1 MSTDPRHER
10 LQELLADRALV
21 GLTIR
26 EGLELARLQLE
37 TGTPDDESYE
47 LAVAALELGLAGELE
62 PPPAAL
68 RAGLAAA
75 ARDFAVLA
83 ARDPAPVRSR
93 AARAPSAVPRAP
105 ARGLVLSGWLAAA
118 AACLVALFA
127 WTARPPSPD
136 PARER
141 AALLARAETLR
152 SEWTPTEQAPGASG
166 DVAWSQELQQGVLR
180 IRGLAPN
187 DAAREQYQLWIF
199 DSSRE
204 HPVDGGVFD
213 VTGEEVLV
221 TIDAKLPVETPT
233 LFAVTVEKPGGVVVS
248 DRQRIVLTAGV

>member
-1 MSTDPRHER
+1 MSADPRHER

-21 GLTIR
+21 GLTSR
-26 EGLELARLQLE
+26 EELELARLQVE

-47 LAVAALELGLAGELE
+47 LAAAALELGLAGELE
-62 PPPAAL
+62 PPPATL
-68 RAGLAAA
+68 RAGLAAV
-75 ARDFAVLA
+75 ARDFVVLA
-83 ARDPAPVRSR
+83 ARGPAPVRGR
-93 AARAPSAVPRAP
+93 AAASAPAAPRAP

-118 AACLVALFA
+118 AASLVALFA
-127 WTARPPSPD
+127 WNARQAEPD
-136 PARER
+136 PARQR
-141 AALLARAETLR
+141 AALLERAETLR
-152 SEWTPTEQAPGASG
+152 RPWTPTEQAPGASG

-199 DSSRE
+199 DGTRE

-213 VTGEEVLV
+213 VTGEEALV
-221 TIDAKLPVETPT
+221 PIDAKLPVGAPT
-233 LFAVTVEKPGGVVVS
+233 LFAVTLEKPGGVVVS

>member
-1 MSTDPRHER
+1 MSADPRIER

-21 GLTIR
+21 GLTSR
-26 EGLELARLQLE
+26 EELELARLQVE

-68 RAGLAAA
+68 RVQLAAA
-75 ARDFAVLA
+75 ARDFAALA
-83 ARDPAPVRSR
+83 ARGPVPTGPRT
-93 AARAPSAVPRAP
+93 AAPRAP

-118 AACLVALFA
+118 AASLVALFA
-127 WTARPPSPD
+127 WTARDRSPD

-141 AALLARAETLR
+141 AALLARTETLR
-152 SEWTPTEQAPGASG
+152 REWTPTEQAAGASG

-187 DAAREQYQLWIF
+187 DPAREQYQLWIF
-199 DSSRE
+199 DASRE

-213 VTGEEVLV
+213 VTGGEILV
-221 TIDAKLPVETPT
+221 PIDAKLPVGTPT